1 LVGFNQGLPL
11 VTLASPLY
19 SIGGR
24 PQIKIFSLPVEK
36 TQFDFSFQKLSLCLI
51 MLLHIGYCSA
61 QTRTGI
67 GLLGKPPTVKQF
79 PSSRAN
85 RRTRLLCDLCAN
97 AGTKLTSVVE
107 HNLYFA
113 RARDRWIN

>member
-1 LVGFNQGLPL
+1 MTNVVFKFILQIIKVKIVIVRFVNPTPWRGETRDSGFFWG
-11 VTLASPLY
+11 
-19 SIGGR
+19 
-24 PQIKIFSLPVEK
+24 
-36 TQFDFSFQKLSLCLI
+36 
-51 MLLHIGYCSA
+51 CSA

-79 PSSRAN
+79 LPSKAN
-85 RRTRLLCDLCAN
+85 RRTRLLRDPCAN
-97 AGTKLTSVVE
+97 AGMKRTSVVE